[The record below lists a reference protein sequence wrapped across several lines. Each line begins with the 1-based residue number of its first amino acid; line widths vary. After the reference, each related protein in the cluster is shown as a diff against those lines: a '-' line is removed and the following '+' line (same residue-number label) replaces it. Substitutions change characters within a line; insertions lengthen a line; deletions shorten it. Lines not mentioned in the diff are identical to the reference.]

1 MNDVSAVLNLVTA
14 VVNLAVAILLYKAA
28 RRG

>member
-1 MNDVSAVLNLVTA
+1 MDDVSAVLNLVTA
-14 VVNLAVAILLYKAA
+14 VVNLVVAILLYKAA